1 MVCEINMLHSSSGP
15 NHWEA
20 FLADH
25 TPPALDDA
33 LKALSYEA
41 LTQTFHDVCRI
52 KPEAIFQAIPMTMPM
67 THLATVSGKV
77 MDGIAKYPLDA
88 WTRAEAPCFTS
99 EKWAM
104 ICLLIAERAMG
115 PKQAAGFSNEDNEV
129 FQKLFSAASR
139 IKETGVGA
147 HPHC

>member
-1 MVCEINMLHSSSGP
+1 MVCEINLLHVGSGP
-15 NHWEA
+15 DNWEA

-33 LKALSYEA
+33 LKGLSYDALS
-41 LTQTFHDVCRI
+41 QTFQDVCRTT
-52 KPEAIFQAIPMTMPM
+52 PEAIFKAIPMTMPM
-67 THLATVSGKV
+67 THLATVSGKK
-77 MDGIAKYPLDA
+77 MDGIAQYPVDA
-88 WTRAEAPCFTS
+88 WINANAPCFTS

-115 PKQAAGFSNEDNEV
+115 PTQAAGFSNEDMEV
-129 FQKLFSAASR
+129 FKKLFSAASR